1 LHKICDAGNLY
12 QSWPGYLGILYI
24 NANLLGW
31 LVNMKTFIEL
41 YNYVVESGEM
51 NFLLTFKLSQ
61 DPLENFFSS
70 FPMSSGFCNNPTS
83 IQFKA
88 AFQSLR

>member
-1 LHKICDAGNLY
+1 MQVTCIKAG
-12 QSWPGYLGILYI
+12 QRYLGILYI
-24 NANLLGW
+24 NACLLGC
-31 LVNMKTFIEL
+31 LVNMKTFTDL
-41 YNYVVESGEM
+41 YSYVVESGEM

-70 FPMSSGFCNNPTS
+70 VPMSSGFCNNPAS

-88 AFQSLR
+88 AFQSLL